1 MRTEA
6 TTTNE
11 LAEPQGLVFKPGQKF
26 GEWRVVS
33 KLDEGGFGQVYK
45 VQHSKN
51 PKKFAALK
59 AEPNDVEGGSAIK
72 LEITVLL
79 LMNRNGEQPHI
90 PIVHHSAKRKRFC
103 YMVITLLGPN
113 LKALKAETPGDK
125 FSVSTWSRIGIQS
138 LYSLKLLH
146 DSGFV
151 HRDVKPANFAMGHP
165 DDPERARIVHLLDF
179 GLSRSY
185 AIERT
190 KGQWVV
196 RRARGTAE
204 FRGTARYCSPC
215 VHEKFEQGRKDDIW
229 ALLYILIE
237 FNFGLPWQKER
248 DRHKLEVRKL
258 NIPDDILMK
267 NFPEE
272 MHPVVSHLRSLNMY
286 NRPDYSMIYN
296 CLLKL
301 MAKHKVKYSD
311 KFDWETDEQL
321 AQLRKLYSKPAAYEN
336 ATEFFASDPIAI
348 NDPPPPGQSTKSAA
362 TMDDLDNMLKR
373 SKNNNDK

>member
-11 LAEPQGLVFKPGQKF
+11 LIEPQGLVFKPGQKF
-26 GEWRVVS
+26 GDWRIIS

-45 VQHSKN
+45 VQNSKN
-51 PKKFAALK
+51 PKKLAALK

-79 LMNRNGEQPHI
+79 LLNRNGELPHI
-90 PIVHHSAKRKRFC
+90 PIVYHSAKRKRFC

-113 LKALKAETPGDK
+113 LKALKAESINDK
-125 FSVSTWSRIGIQS
+125 FSVSTWSRIGIQA

-151 HRDVKPANFAMGHP
+151 HRDIKPANFAMGHP
-165 DDPERARIVHLLDF
+165 DDGERARIVHLLDF

-185 AIERT
+185 AVERV
-190 KGQWVV
+190 KGQWIP

-204 FRGTARYCSPC
+204 FRGTARYCSPY
-215 VHEKFEQGRKDDIW
+215 VHEKFEQGRKDDLW

-258 NIPDDILMK
+258 NIPDDILLK

-272 MHPVVSHLRSLNMY
+272 MHAIVPHLRHLNMY
-286 NRPDYSMIYN
+286 NRPDYLLIYN
-296 CLLKL
+296 CFLKL
-301 MAKHKVKYSD
+301 LEKYKVKYSD
-311 KFDWETDEQL
+311 KYDWETDEQFSK
-321 AQLRKLYSKPAAYEN
+321 LRHSKPAAYED
-336 ATEFFASDPIAI
+336 ATDFFKSDPVAI
-348 NDPPPPGQSTKSAA
+348 NEPPLPGQSTKSTA
-362 TMDDLDNMLKR
+362 TMDDIDNMLKR
-373 SKNNNDK
+373 AKNNEK